1 MEFILFL
8 FFFSF
13 LEDRHREL
21 DDILSD
27 MLMTVQ
33 DIPGFREN
41 NNTTTTLTK
50 VQSKQQ
56 PQQQQQQ
63 QFNTN
68 TIKRS
73 QSYNS
78 SREESIISN
87 SNTLTKDR
95 CIDIYDTSSTT
106 TTLTP
111 PASESGRDTPLQQTQ
126 QQQKL
131 IKNTQ
136 RELIMDLQHQSFAYP
151 QSVRSE
157 LLSGS
162 EDDETIPYHAREDSR
177 PFSYGQVPQQA
188 QNPPAGTMLK
198 MQSGLSSP
206 SLVRKQLGHTT
217 PIKKIEPRND
227 FEEMLRKRRDLV
239 LNEKYSIS
247 DKQTGGVGVNVNGK
261 NNNINS
267 EKWFNT
273 TNGNGYHYHEPLKRS
288 NTMDGGFGRS
298 TSTDG

>member
-1 MEFILFL
+1 MLL
-8 FFFSF
+8 F

-63 QFNTN
+63 FNTN

-87 SNTLTKDR
+87 TNTLTKDR
-95 CIDIYDTSSTT
+95 GIDIYDTSSTT

-111 PASESGRDTPLQQTQ
+111 PASESGRDTPLQQQ
-126 QQQKL
+126 QRI

-177 PFSYGQVPQQA
+177 PFSYGQVPQTA

-247 DKQTGGVGVNVNGK
+247 DKQTGVGVNVNVNGK
-261 NNNINS
+261 NNVNS

>member
-1 MEFILFL
+1 
-8 FFFSF
+8 
-13 LEDRHREL
+13 
-21 DDILSD
+21 

-41 NNTTTTLTK
+41 NNTSTLTK

-56 PQQQQQQ
+56 QHQQQQQ

-95 CIDIYDTSSTT
+95 GIDIYDTSSTT

-111 PASESGRDTPLQQTQ
+111 PASESGRDTPLQQNLTQ
-126 QQQKL
+126 QHL
-131 IKNTQ
+131 KNTQ

-177 PFSYGQVPQQA
+177 PFSYGQVPQSA
-188 QNPPAGTMLK
+188 QNPPASTMLK

-217 PIKKIEPRND
+217 PVKKIEPRND

-247 DKQTGGVGVNVNGK
+247 DKQSGVGVNVNVNGK
-261 NNNINS
+261 NNNNS

-298 TSTDG
+298 TSNDG

>member
-1 MEFILFL
+1 
-8 FFFSF
+8 
-13 LEDRHREL
+13 
-21 DDILSD
+21 

-41 NNTTTTLTK
+41 NNTLTK

-56 PQQQQQQ
+56 EQQQQQ

-111 PASESGRDTPLQQTQ
+111 PASESGRDTPLQQNLTQ
-126 QQQKL
+126 QQQQQQQHL
-131 IKNTQ
+131 KNTQ

-177 PFSYGQVPQQA
+177 PFSYGQVPQSP

-206 SLVRKQLGHTT
+206 SLVRKQLGQPTV
-217 PIKKIEPRND
+217 KKIEPRND
-227 FEEMLRKRRDLV
+227 FEKMLRKRRDMV

-247 DKQTGGVGVNVNGK
+247 DKQTSVDVGVGVNVNGK
-261 NNNINS
+261 NNINS

-298 TSTDG
+298 NNSDG

>member
-1 MEFILFL
+1 
-8 FFFSF
+8 
-13 LEDRHREL
+13 
-21 DDILSD
+21 
-27 MLMTVQ
+27 MTVQ

-41 NNTTTTLTK
+41 NKTTTLTK
-50 VQSKQQ
+50 VQKQ
-56 PQQQQQQ
+56 PQQQQ

-95 CIDIYDTSSTT
+95 GIDIYDTSSTT

-126 QQQKL
+126 QQQQRL
-131 IKNTQ
+131 KNTQ

-177 PFSYGQVPQQA
+177 PFSYGQVPQSP

-217 PIKKIEPRND
+217 PVKKIEPRND
-227 FEEMLRKRRDLV
+227 FEEMLRKRRDMV

-247 DKQTGGVGVNVNGK
+247 DKPSVGVNGVK
-261 NNNINS
+261 NNVNS